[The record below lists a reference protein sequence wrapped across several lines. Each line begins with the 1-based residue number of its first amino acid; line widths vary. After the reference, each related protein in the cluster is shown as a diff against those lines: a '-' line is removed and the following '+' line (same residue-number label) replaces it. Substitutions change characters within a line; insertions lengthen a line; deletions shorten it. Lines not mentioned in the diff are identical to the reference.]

1 MNAEKLYISTIAADA
16 PELARRHG
24 LGLEIAEYCT
34 ACNMDEGFAENDA
47 AVREKLAGVA
57 RRTLHAPF
65 SELFPCAVDPRAREL
80 ARERYAQAMALAVGY
95 GARKLIIHGGFNPY
109 LYFPEWYT
117 AQSAPFWREFM
128 GDVPQGLEIC
138 LENVTEPAPELL
150 CEIIAAV
157 DDPRLKMCLDVG
169 HANAYSLVPVGE
181 WIAMLGK
188 RIAHVHLH
196 NNDGSR
202 DAHAPLNAGS
212 MDIPRILELLDEH
225 APEAEI
231 CIESVD
237 ALSCLETLEETG
249 AMEK

>member
-169 HANAYSLVPVGE
+169 HANAYSKISPME
-181 WIAMLGK
+181 WLERCAPFIGHFH
-188 RIAHVHLH
+188 IH
-196 NNDGSR
+196 NNQGDW
-202 DAHAPLNAGS
+202 DTHAALDKGG
-212 MDIPRILELLDEH
+212 IPMAELLAAAERLC
-225 APEAEI
+225 PEATLALEVM
-231 CIESVD
+231 EARSSVD
-237 ALSCLETLEETG
+237 WLESIG
-249 AMEK
+249 AI

>member
-47 AVREKLAGVA
+47 AVREKLEGVA

-95 GARKLIIHGGFNPY
+95 GAHKLIIHGGFNPY

-150 CEIIAAV
+150 CEIIDAV

-169 HANAYSLVPVGE
+169 HANAYSKISPMKWLERCAPFIGHFH
-181 WIAMLGK
+181 I
-188 RIAHVHLH
+188 H
-196 NNDGSR
+196 NNQGDW
-202 DAHAPLNAGS
+202 DTHAALDKGG
-212 MDIPRILELLDEH
+212 IPMAELLAAADRLC
-225 APEAEI
+225 PEATLALEVM
-231 CIESVD
+231 EARSSVD
-237 ALSCLETLEETG
+237 WLESIG
-249 AMEK
+249 AI

>member
-34 ACNMDEGFAENDA
+34 AYNMDERFAENDA

-65 SELFPCAVDPRAREL
+65 NELFPCAIDPRAREL
-80 ARERYAQAMALAVGY
+80 ARERYTQALGLAVSY

-117 AQSAPFWREFM
+117 AQSVPFWREFIST
-128 GDVPQGLEIC
+128 VPQGLEIC

-150 CEIIAAV
+150 CDIIAAV
-157 DDPRLKMCLDVG
+157 DDPRLKICLDVG
-169 HANAYSLVPVGE
+169 HANAYSQIPPMKWLDSCAPHIGHFH
-181 WIAMLGK
+181 I
-188 RIAHVHLH
+188 H
-196 NNDGSR
+196 NNPGDWDTHAALDEGS
-202 DAHAPLNAGS
+202 
-212 MDIPRILELLDEH
+212 IPMAELLAAADRLC
-225 APEAEI
+225 PEATLALEV
-231 CIESVD
+231 IEARHSVD
-237 ALSCLETLEETG
+237 WLGSIG
-249 AMEK
+249 AI

>member
-150 CEIIAAV
+150 CEIIDAV

-169 HANAYSLVPVGE
+169 HANAYSKISPME
-181 WIAMLGK
+181 WLERCAPCIGHFH
-188 RIAHVHLH
+188 IH
-196 NNDGSR
+196 NNQGDW
-202 DAHAPLNAGS
+202 DTHAALDKGG
-212 MDIPRILELLDEH
+212 IPMAELLAAADRLC
-225 APEAEI
+225 PEATLALEVM
-231 CIESVD
+231 EARSSVD
-237 ALSCLETLEETG
+237 WLESIG
-249 AMEK
+249 AI

>member
-157 DDPRLKMCLDVG
+157 DDPRLKICLDVG
-169 HANAYSLVPVGE
+169 HANAYSKISPMKWLERCAPCIG
-181 WIAMLGK
+181 
-188 RIAHVHLH
+188 HLH
-196 NNDGSR
+196 IHNNQGDW
-202 DAHAPLNAGS
+202 DTHAALDKGG
-212 MDIPRILELLDEH
+212 IPMADLLAAADRLC
-225 APEAEI
+225 PEATLALEVM
-231 CIESVD
+231 EARSSVD
-237 ALSCLETLEETG
+237 WLESIG
-249 AMEK
+249 AI

>member
-47 AVREKLAGVA
+47 VVREKLAGVA

-150 CEIIAAV
+150 CEIIDAV

-169 HANAYSLVPVGE
+169 HANAYSKIPPMKWLERCAPCIGHFH
-181 WIAMLGK
+181 I
-188 RIAHVHLH
+188 H
-196 NNDGSR
+196 NNQGDW
-202 DAHAPLNAGS
+202 DTHAALDKGG
-212 MDIPRILELLDEH
+212 IPMAELLAAAERLC
-225 APEAEI
+225 PEATLALEVM
-231 CIESVD
+231 EARSSVD
-237 ALSCLETLEETG
+237 WLESIG
-249 AMEK
+249 AI